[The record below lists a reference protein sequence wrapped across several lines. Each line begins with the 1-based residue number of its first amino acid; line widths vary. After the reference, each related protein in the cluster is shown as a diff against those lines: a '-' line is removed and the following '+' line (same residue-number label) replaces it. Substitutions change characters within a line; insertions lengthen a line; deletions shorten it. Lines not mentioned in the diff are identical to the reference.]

1 MHDSQPLASC
11 SASKPMLEWYSF
23 SSVFCRG
30 LATIRG
36 VCMRRRFILILCAVT
51 GLFAAGCPKGDEH
64 YKAAR
69 KAEDLQ
75 DYDTALQYYQKALAS
90 DPQNADYRIKFNQ
103 IRFEAGAYHIKKGQD
118 LREKG
123 DLQGAAAEFQRA
135 ATIDPSSAVAVQE
148 LRATADQMND
158 VARKQDEAAAGPNST
173 VEPDLASGPP
183 ELKPLPETSVS
194 LKMVNDVKIIY
205 DTIGKQSGINVIY
218 DPDFPARRISV
229 ELNNVTLQQALD
241 IVAIQS
247 KTFWKPVTENIIFVA
262 QDTTQKHKDYDEQM
276 VETFYLSNTIQSQDL
291 TEIANGLRQV
301 LNLTRVQQLNSQN
314 AIIVR
319 DTPDK
324 LAIARR
330 LLKDIDKAKPE
341 VIIQVEVLS
350 ASTDRLRDLGV
361 LPGQSASLTF
371 TPPGTTST
379 TGSST
384 SSTTPTGAPLKGFSF
399 SSAYYTVTLPGAT
412 ANFVLTD
419 TTTKI
424 IQNPEIRSIDGQPA
438 KLNIG
443 SRVPIAT
450 GSFQAGVGVGTTSVN
465 PLVNTQFTYID
476 VGVNVN
482 ITPRIHPN
490 HEVSLKVALEV
501 SQVTGNATIGG
512 IQQPI
517 IGQNKIEH
525 DIRLRE
531 GEANILGG
539 LFTKTDSKTVN
550 GWPGL
555 AQIPLMKYL
564 FADNKVE
571 HAQNDILIVLIP
583 RIVRLPDWTRA
594 DLRPISSGVE
604 QNITTRRQS
613 DIRSPETTK
622 PAPAPAPAQPTP
634 LAPPALPL
642 SGPATTAPAPQAA
655 AGAQNARLRFDPQVL
670 TLAPGQ
676 TATLGVSVDNVNDLY
691 SIPMMLQYDP
701 AVISIEDV
709 QHGTFLS
716 SGNQEI
722 AIVQGGDK
730 SKGQVMIAATRQP
743 NTPGVSGSGTLLG
756 VVIKAIGP
764 GATNLSIVQVNA
776 KDSQQ
781 KPLALLTTEA
791 SVQVKPQ

>member
-1 MHDSQPLASC
+1 MQ
-11 SASKPMLEWYSF
+11 
-23 SSVFCRG
+23 
-30 LATIRG
+30 
-36 VCMRRRFILILCAVT
+36 RRKTILILCAVA
-51 GLFAAGCPKGDEH
+51 GLFAAGCPKGGEH
-64 YKAAR
+64 YNAAR

-90 DPQNADYRIKFNQ
+90 DPQNAEYRIKLNQ
-103 IRFEAGAYHIKKGQD
+103 IRFETGAFHIKKGQD

-135 ATIDPSSAVAVQE
+135 ATIDPSSAVAIQE
-148 LRATADQMND
+148 FRITVDQMND
-158 VARKQDEAAAGPNST
+158 TARKQDEAAAGPNNT
-173 VEPDLASGPP
+173 VGADLASAPP
-183 ELKPLPETSVS
+183 ELKPLSDEPVS
-194 LKMVNDVKIIY
+194 LKMVNDVKLIF
-205 DTIGKQSGINVIY
+205 DTIAKQAGINVIY

-241 IVAIQS
+241 IVCIQS

-301 LNLTRVQQLNSQN
+301 LNLTKVQQLNSQN

-341 VIIQVEVLS
+341 VVIQVEVLS

-361 LPGQSASLTF
+361 LPGQSASITF
-371 TPPGTTST
+371 TPPATTST
-379 TGSST
+379 TGST
-384 SSTTPTGAPLKGFSF
+384 TTTPPPSAPLKGFSF
-399 SSAYYTVTLPGAT
+399 SSAYYSVTLPGAT

-419 TTTKI
+419 TTSKI

-501 SQVTGNATIGG
+501 SQVTSFQTIGG
-512 IQQPI
+512 IQQPV

-531 GEANILGG
+531 GEASILGG
-539 LFTKTDSKTVN
+539 LFSKTDSKTIN

-564 FADNKVE
+564 FADNKTD
-571 HAQNDILIVLIP
+571 HAENDILIVLIP

-604 QNITTRRQS
+604 QNITVRRQS
-613 DIRSPETTK
+613 DIRTPESTK
-622 PAPAPAPAQPTP
+622 PAAPATQTPAQQPP
-634 LAPPALPL
+634 AAPPVPPGAAP
-642 SGPATTAPAPQAA
+642 TAAQPQA
-655 AGAQNARLRFDPQVL
+655 GLNVPGARLRFDPQAL

-676 TATLGVSVDNVNDLY
+676 TATLGVAVDNVNDLY